1 MKRSSQRWGWFLILL
16 MLAGG
21 IWLEKG
27 LRVLVR
33 VDYDQ
38 GQSLP
43 AESDGL
49 ALAEEFEELVQR

>member
-1 MKRSSQRWGWFLILL
+1 MVVPHPAD
-16 MLAGG
+16 AGRRAE
-21 IWLEKG
+21 EKG

-43 AESDGL
+43 AEGDEL
-49 ALAEEFEELVQR
+49 ALAEEFEELLQR